1 MANVGVPGG
10 AVFVDVGR
18 VWGPNALDTGNLGW
32 LTDVGFGLRFA
43 PTRLGTTK
51 VFHLDIAFP
60 LDGGDDIDDVQVL
73 FRARRGF

>member
-1 MANVGVPGG
+1 M
-10 AVFVDVGR
+10 DVGR
-18 VWGPNALDTGNLGW
+18 TWGPNAIDSENLGW

-60 LDGGDDIDDVQVL
+60 LGGTDDIDEVQIL
-73 FRARRGF
+73 FKAKRGF